1 MTSSIKKLARLGSG
15 PIRATPANPK
25 RLKSAFGS
33 ESADALL
40 KLMGLKNGFYA
51 FESALH
57 VLSCDG
63 SSQEHDIVQWNST
76 DLWRNE
82 YADITEG
89 CVFFAED
96 VFGNQFCLRG
106 NQVFTF
112 DAETG
117 ALEPVT
123 DSMDA
128 WAQRILDD
136 YELLTGYRLARDWQ
150 ELNGAIP
157 IGARLVPITPFMMGG
172 DYAVGNL
179 HAVEAVRGMR
189 YRASIAMQIRNSP
202 DGTTVKLKV
211 VE

>member
-1 MTSSIKKLARLGSG
+1 MTNSIKKLAGLGSG
-15 PIRATPANPK
+15 PISATPADAK

-40 KLMGLKNGFYA
+40 KLLGLKNGFYA

-63 SSQEHDIVQWNST
+63 NSQEYDVVRWNSA

-82 YADITEG
+82 YADMAEG

-106 NQVFTF
+106 RQVFTF

-117 ALEPVT
+117 ALELVT
-123 DSMDA
+123 DGMDA
-128 WAQRILDD
+128 WAERILTD
-136 YELLTGYRLARDWQ
+136 YDLWTGHRLARDWQ
-150 ELNGAIP
+150 EIHGAIP
-157 IGARLVPITPFMMGG
+157 IGARLVPTTPFVMGG
-172 DYAVGNL
+172 EYAVGNL
-179 HAVEAVRGMR
+179 HAMESVKGMR
-189 YRASIAMQIRNSP
+189 YRASIAVQIRDLP
-202 DGTTVKLKV
+202 DGTAAKLKV